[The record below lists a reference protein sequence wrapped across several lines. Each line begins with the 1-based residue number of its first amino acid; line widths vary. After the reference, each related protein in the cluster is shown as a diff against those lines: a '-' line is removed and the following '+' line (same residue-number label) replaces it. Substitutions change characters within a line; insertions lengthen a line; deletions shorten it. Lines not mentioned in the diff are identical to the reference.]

1 MGRKRSKQKRKQ
13 KKKDNIEDPA
23 VVNAPHTFVFARGK
37 IGDKC
42 KQLTLNMRRVMEP
55 YTATKLQPK
64 RMNVMKDF
72 VAIAGPLR
80 VSHFLTF
87 TKSPNDVLLRLMRIP
102 RGPTLYFKV
111 LNYSLMKDVES
122 SIKKP
127 KTFLSQY
134 VQSPLLILNGFQKV
148 ANSDMSNESENPF
161 KLCSTMLQ
169 NMFPSLNIHKVSLNG
184 VKRCVLFNC
193 DPESG
198 RIEFRHY
205 NITVKP
211 VGVSRRV
218 KKLVFRQAV
227 PNLSKLNDISDYL
240 LAAGEGSA
248 SESELEAD
256 DPNNR
261 VELAQSIK
269 SHGNVKNGISAVRL
283 TELGPRMTL
292 ELYKIED
299 GFCDGEVLYHRYI
312 KKTEEEKQALRNQI
326 RKRHKLKN
334 KRKRI
339 QEENVKRKKQKKEL
353 AKQQSLQTANQPPK
367 KKSQT

>member
-13 KKKDNIEDPA
+13 RQKDNIEDPA

-37 IGDKC
+37 VGDKC
-42 KQLTLNMRRVMEP
+42 KQLTLNMRKVMEP
-55 YTATKLQPK
+55 YTATKLQPRK
-64 RMNVMKDF
+64 LNVMKDF
-72 VAIAGPLR
+72 VAIAGPLK
-80 VSHFLTF
+80 VTHFLTF

-111 LNYSLMKDVES
+111 LKYSLMKDVES
-122 SIKKP
+122 SLKKP

-134 VQSPLLILNGFQKV
+134 VQSPLLILNGFQKL
-148 ANSDMSNESENPF
+148 NKSDDASENENPF
-161 KLCSTMLQ
+161 KLCATMLQ

-198 RIEFRHY
+198 HIEFRHY

-218 KKLVFRQAV
+218 KKLVFRQSV
-227 PNLSKLNDISDYL
+227 PNLSKLTDISDYL
-240 LAAGEGSA
+240 LAPGDGSA

-292 ELYKIED
+292 ELYKIEE
-299 GFCDGEVLYHRYI
+299 GFCGGEVLYHKYI

-326 RKRHKLKN
+326 HKKQKLKL
-334 KRKRI
+334 KRKKI
-339 QEENVKRKKQKKEL
+339 QEENVKRKQRKKEM
-353 AKQQSLQTANQPPK
+353 ARQQSKESSIQQ
-367 KKSQT
+367 S